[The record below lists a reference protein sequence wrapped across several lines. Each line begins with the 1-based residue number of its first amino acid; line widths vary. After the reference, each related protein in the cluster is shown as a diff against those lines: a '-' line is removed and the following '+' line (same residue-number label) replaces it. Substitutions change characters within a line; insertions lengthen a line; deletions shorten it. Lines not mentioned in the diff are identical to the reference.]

1 VTNSTFSLQDAR
13 MADAG
18 TTSKKVA
25 VNEGKGLSPPVTNS
39 AIRAAIGFIIVI
51 AVAAALAQSFSAS
64 PAFSS
69 P

>member
-1 VTNSTFSLQDAR
+1 